1 MFSEEYIIGKFLVRF
16 GVHRTYAESGVQSQ
30 SWPSFSTD
38 RQHFTGSRK
47 IASLGSPTKN
57 KDISINA
64 SYDNHWC
71 HIMTHPNNKVCVK
84 YDPCVCF
91 IMSTIQFVNLSIFCS
106 AIFSCVIIAFLING
120 EVQRMPIK
128 DRSIYERSIP
138 RPEMSSIPFHTVTSA
153 RHC

>member
-30 SWPSFSTD
+30 SWPSFSTH
-38 RQHFTGSRK
+38 RQHFTRSRK

-71 HIMTHPNNKVCVK
+71 HIMTHPNNKVFVK

-120 EVQRMPIK
+120 EVQLMPIK